1 MRDERAF
8 GEPRGKFQRSQVLW
22 SRSCAPLCSQA
33 PALAG
38 TPGEHKLCVWP
49 RATGGAGGTAA
60 PGPGGAGTW
69 CAAAAIK
76 NAPGSRSA
84 AAQAD
89 SRRLGE
95 RARAAWTDGQ
105 TDGRMETD
113 RQGMSAEGFGGVD
126 WVWGSGLGGG

>member
-1 MRDERAF
+1 M
-8 GEPRGKFQRSQVLW
+8 
-22 SRSCAPLCSQA
+22 CSQA

-38 TPGEHKLCVWP
+38 TPGEEELHLCVRP

-69 CAAAAIK
+69 CAASAIK

-105 TDGRMETD
+105 TDAWRPTD
-113 RQGMSAEGFGGVD
+113 RE
-126 WVWGSGLGGG
+126 